1 MRTARAVSAG
11 GVVLSEPAADAQVAL
26 IARRSAGGVLQWT
39 LPKGT
44 QEPGESIT
52 DTALREV
59 REETGLEVEL
69 LGELDTI
76 DYWFVWTPDQTRYHK
91 FVRHFLMCAT
101 GGDLSGHDS
110 ESEEARWF
118 ALADAQR
125 VMAFDNERHLLDL
138 VPAALDKWS
147 AER

>member
-26 IARRSAGGVLQWT
+26 IARRSAGGALQWT

-59 REETGLEVEL
+59 SEETGLKVEL
-69 LGELDTI
+69 LSELETI
-76 DYWFVWTPDQTRYHK
+76 DYWFVWSPEQLRCHAWYDDCHEPAPPPHVSR
-91 FVRHFLMCAT
+91 
-101 GGDLSGHDS
+101 GDRRAVGVDG
-110 ESEEARWF
+110 
-118 ALADAQR
+118 Q
-125 VMAFDNERHLLDL
+125 
-138 VPAALDKWS
+138 
-147 AER
+147 